1 MAIGAEKNLHNIKC
15 ENAAETLRRERQKL
29 YEDSLKEYTPV
40 FLEKHSRLM
49 DDYFIESF
57 EKSKIG
63 PVMAIG
69 RNPFAIIALGG
80 YGREEQCLFSDV
92 DLLFLFEDRVPE
104 HTEKLIK
111 EVVYPLWDIGLEVG
125 YATRSLKECI
135 NMGAS
140 DNQILTSLLD
150 ARFICGMS
158 FLYSRLMEQVHKKI
172 LNKGSEKII
181 RGLVESNSLRHQRYG
196 DSAYM
201 LEPNIK
207 EGQGGLRDYHTILW
221 IARILSDIKKPR
233 DLEYYGYLSHN
244 DFNDLSECLS
254 FIWHVRNRLHY
265 LAGRK
270 CDQLYFEYQPKL
282 ANELKFKLENGH
294 KPVERFLG
302 ELHGRME
309 FLKQQLMMFLYEFGY
324 DRKQPRRRK
333 FFKHTKIDG
342 LEVTKRGSLNFISSE
357 KILTDPE
364 LLIKIFEESVNLR
377 IPLSAEAKRLIKEFG
392 YLIDDTFRSSD
403 SAIRS
408 FEKILVAPPASFNVL
423 TEMLTTGFLECFIP
437 EIKGIVNRIQ
447 FDEYHIYPVD
457 RHSLRTVRTIKNFG
471 TGDDI
476 TGDWLCGNLYQEL
489 KNKKILL
496 WAALL
501 HDIGKGESGGG
512 HSKRGAKIAKNI
524 LSGMGFKR
532 EKVETVSFLIR
543 EHLTLIKT
551 ATRRDINDEETTV
564 FCAGIVKEIELL
576 KMLYLLT
583 VADSIAT
590 GHKAWNNWTFSLL
603 RELFLKTLN
612 IMEKGELASSE
623 AFEVIE
629 NKKKKLLSAV
639 CSKESEQD
647 VEIHIKTHIETL
659 SPRYLL
665 STPDHELLEHYRLY
679 RSLGTSEFVWK
690 IETHV
695 ESDTRIITICAKDRP
710 GLFSKMA
717 GVYTLNGLDILD
729 ARINTWKNG
738 IALDIF
744 TLKPPADQIFEENKW
759 AKTKEN
765 LESALSGH
773 LDLTIAINE
782 KLSEQLDH
790 KPPLTSRMH
799 KINIDNNSSSF
810 FTIIEV
816 FSYDFPGLLYKIT
829 NALFSCR
836 LDIKLAK
843 IATKVD
849 QVVDVFYVMDFD
861 GQKVDS
867 KERVSLI
874 ETAISEV
881 LTAKA

>member
-1 MAIGAEKNLHNIKC
+1 MITGARENLHRINNER
-15 ENAAETLRRERQKL
+15 ENAAETLRREREKL
-29 YEDSLKEYTPV
+29 YSESLKEHSPV

-49 DDYFIESF
+49 DNYFIESF

-69 RNPFAIIALGG
+69 GNPFAIIALGG

-92 DLLFLFEDRVPE
+92 DLLFLFENKVPE

-135 NMGAS
+135 SLGGS
-140 DNQILTSLLD
+140 DYQVLTSMLD
-150 ARFICGMS
+150 ARFVCGMS
-158 FLYSRLMEQVHKKI
+158 FLYSRLMEQLHKKI
-172 LNKGSEKII
+172 LNKDSVRII
-181 RGLVESNSLRHQRYG
+181 KWLVESNSLRHQRYG

-221 IARILSDIKKPR
+221 IARIISDIKKPR

-244 DFNDLSECLS
+244 EFNDLSECLS
-254 FIWHVRNRLHY
+254 FVWHVRNRLHR
-265 LAGRK
+265 LAERK
-270 CDQLYFEYQPKL
+270 CDQLYFEYQTKL
-282 ANELKFKLENGH
+282 ANTLKYKLENGH

-302 ELHGRME
+302 ELHGKME
-309 FLKQQLMMFLYEFGY
+309 FIKQQLMIFLYEFGY
-324 DRKQPRRRK
+324 DKKLLRKRK
-333 FFKHTKIDG
+333 LFKQTKAEG
-342 LEVTKRGSLNFISSE
+342 LEVTQRGSLNFTSSE
-357 KILTDPE
+357 KILADPE
-364 LLIKIFEESVNLR
+364 LLIKIFEESTNLK
-377 IPLSAEAKRLIKEFG
+377 IPLSAESKRLVKEFG
-392 YLIDDTFRSSD
+392 YLIDDSFRSSD
-403 SAIRS
+403 SVIRS
-408 FEKILVAPPASFNVL
+408 FEKVLVSPPASFNVL
-423 TEMLTTGFLECFIP
+423 TEMLNTGFLEHFIP

-447 FDEYHIYPVD
+447 FNEYHIYPVD
-457 RHSLRTVRTIKNFG
+457 RHSLRTVRTIKHFG
-471 TGDDI
+471 TKDDI

-489 KNKKILL
+489 KNKKLLL
-496 WAALL
+496 WAGLL

-512 HSKRGAKIAKNI
+512 HSKRGARIVHAI
-524 LSGMGFKR
+524 LSRMKFTPDKID
-532 EKVETVSFLIR
+532 TVAFLTK

-551 ATRRDINDEETTV
+551 ATRRDINNEETAV
-564 FCAGIVKEIELL
+564 FCAGLIKDTELL

-603 RELFLKTLN
+603 RELFLKVLN
-612 IMEKGELASSE
+612 IMEKGELASTE
-623 AFEVIE
+623 AFELIESKKHKLLNSVQSAKTDNDIE
-629 NKKKKLLSAV
+629 N
-639 CSKESEQD
+639 
-647 VEIHIKTHIETL
+647 HIKAL

-679 RSLGTSEFVWK
+679 STLGTSEFVWK
-690 IETHV
+690 IESHL
-695 ESDTRIITICAKDRP
+695 ESDARIVTICAKDRP
-710 GLFSKMA
+710 GLFSKIA

-759 AKTKEN
+759 AKAKET
-765 LESALSGH
+765 LESALSGK
-773 LDLTIAINE
+773 LELTNAIKE
-782 KLSEQLDH
+782 KLLEMSYP
-790 KPPLTSRMH
+790 KPHLTGKMH
-799 KINIDNNSSSF
+799 KINVDNNSSSF

-816 FSYDFPGLLYKIT
+816 FAYDFPGLLYEIT
-829 NALFSCR
+829 NALFSCS

-843 IATKVD
+843 IATKID
-849 QVVDVFYVMDFD
+849 QVVDVFYVTDFD

-867 KERVSLI
+867 KDHVSSI
-874 ETAISEV
+874 KAKISEV
-881 LTAKA
+881 LAKPVL

>member
-1 MAIGAEKNLHNIKC
+1 MIIGAKENLHRINIKY
-15 ENAAETLRRERQKL
+15 ENAAETLRREREKL
-29 YEDSLKEYTPV
+29 YSESLKEYSPV

-49 DDYFIESF
+49 DNYFFESF

-69 RNPFAIIALGG
+69 GNPFAIIALGG

-92 DLLFLFEDRVPE
+92 DLLFLFENKIPE

-135 NMGAS
+135 SLGGS
-140 DNQILTSLLD
+140 DYQVLTSMLD
-150 ARFICGMS
+150 ARFVCGMS
-158 FLYSRLMEQVHKKI
+158 FLYSRLMEQLHNKI
-172 LNKGSEKII
+172 LNKDSRRII
-181 RGLVESNSLRHQRYG
+181 KWLVESNSLRHQRFG

-221 IARILSDIKKPR
+221 IARIISDIKKPR

-244 DFNDLSECLS
+244 EFNNLSECLS
-254 FIWHVRNRLHY
+254 FVWHVRNRLHR
-265 LAGRK
+265 LAERK
-270 CDQLYFEYQPKL
+270 CDQLYFEYQTKL
-282 ANELKFKLENGH
+282 ANALKFKLENGH

-302 ELHGRME
+302 ELHGKME
-309 FLKQQLMMFLYEFGY
+309 FIKQQLMMFLYEFGY
-324 DRKQPRRRK
+324 DKKLLRKRK
-333 FFKHTKIDG
+333 LLKQTKIDG
-342 LEVTKRGSLNFISSE
+342 LEVTQRGSLNFTSSA
-357 KILTDPE
+357 KIPTDPE
-364 LLIKIFEESVNLR
+364 LLIKIFEESTNLK
-377 IPLSAEAKRLIKEFG
+377 IPLSAESKRLVKEFG

-403 SAIRS
+403 SVIRS
-408 FEKILVAPPASFNVL
+408 FEKILVSAPASFNVL
-423 TEMLTTGFLECFIP
+423 AEMLNTGFLEHFIP

-447 FDEYHIYPVD
+447 FNEYHIYPVD
-457 RHSLRTVRTIKNFG
+457 RHSLRTVRTIKHFG
-471 TGDDI
+471 TKDDI
-476 TGDWLCGNLYQEL
+476 TGDWLCGNVYQEL
-489 KNKKILL
+489 KNKKLLL

-512 HSKRGAKIAKNI
+512 HSKRGAKIVHAI
-524 LSGMGFKR
+524 LSRMKI
-532 EKVETVSFLIR
+532 KQNKIDTVVFLTK

-551 ATRRDINDEETTV
+551 ATRRDINDEETAV
-564 FCAGIVKEIELL
+564 FCAGLIKDTELL

-603 RELFLKTLN
+603 REFFLKVLN

-623 AFEVIE
+623 AFGRIE
-629 NKKKKLLSAV
+629 SKKQRLLNSIRSA
-639 CSKESEQD
+639 KTEHD
-647 VEIHIKTHIETL
+647 VENHINAL

-665 STPDHELLEHYRLY
+665 STPDHDLLEHYRLY
-679 RSLGTSEFVWK
+679 STLGTSEFVWK
-690 IETHV
+690 IESHL
-695 ESDTRIITICAKDRP
+695 ESDTRIVTICAKDRP
-710 GLFSKMA
+710 GLFSKIA

-729 ARINTWKNG
+729 AKINTWKNG

-759 AKTKEN
+759 AKAKVT
-765 LESALSGH
+765 LESALSGK
-773 LDLTIAINE
+773 LELTSAIKE
-782 KLSEQLDH
+782 KLSEISYP
-790 KPPLTSRMH
+790 KPHLTGKMH

-843 IATKVD
+843 IATKID
-849 QVVDVFYVMDFD
+849 QVVDVFYVIDFD

-867 KERVSLI
+867 EDQVSSI
-874 ETAISEV
+874 KAAISEV
-881 LTAKA
+881 ITKTVL